1 MHVDFI
7 VQIPMGRK
15 CVEHYKDVCRQCV
28 FSHDELVWKLAGLIV
43 SGKVHDAELT
53 RYVLQDMLS
62 VLPTERRLRREL
74 EQQVRVPCMYC
85 TRTLDIKQI

>member
-1 MHVDFI
+1 
-7 VQIPMGRK
+7 MGRK
-15 CVEHYKDVCRQCV
+15 CVDHYKDVCRQCV
-28 FSHDELVWKLAGLIV
+28 FSHDELIWKMAGLIV

-74 EQQVRVPCMYC
+74 EQQVC
-85 TRTLDIKQI
+85 TL